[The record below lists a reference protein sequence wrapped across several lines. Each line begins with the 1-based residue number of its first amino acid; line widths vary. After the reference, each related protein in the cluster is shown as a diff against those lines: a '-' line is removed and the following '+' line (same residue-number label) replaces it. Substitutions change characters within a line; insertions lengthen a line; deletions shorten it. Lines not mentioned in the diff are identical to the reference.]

1 MGGQRRQEIQQKR
14 ARRAQRRATR
24 KQGTGATQSEENDD
38 KQKQTNSVNHKIK
51 SEQRSVSVKARD
63 SQEANK
69 KEGEGAVVERET
81 LEAKKAGR
89 DRQQEKE
96 QGISQKIQYDNIG
109 GPGNKEPL
117 AKSSRLVSE
126 ECTSGEAE
134 AKLEK
139 GNKKNSEEALN
150 ISPPESSTSPSPTS
164 TRKASKITTCYA
176 PTCPSK
182 DSGIIGGDGKR
193 KCIAN
198 KICYSP
204 SCDNF
209 PSAKPTASVTNEAKE
224 ERICHFSKKGVS
236 EMEPEVAKCREELLR
251 SASAFVDLDALTSL
265 SLELDK
271 TSDQMN
277 QREPV
282 RKSKKSGTQKKSFSR
297 RSDQEDN
304 SRSMLQELQDI
315 VCEESKAKV
324 RQDIK
329 IDDSQCC
336 KESRDMDSIEED
348 SNNDEDY
355 KKRTETCVSE
365 LQEFKKTFE
374 MIHFD
379 ILSLDTRVLKLE
391 EKKQKAQQLKK
402 EEQLKIEEYTHSLE
416 KKGPQKEGEELKN
429 EGEPHKDIKKENIK
443 MEEDNVLPLQLPAVK
458 PPALD
463 GESDF
468 EEFAQDKDEEW
479 QGKKTKDCQE
489 GGNKI
494 SLEENKQWREDWE
507 DDFEEDELASILLA
521 VK

>member
-24 KQGTGATQSEENDD
+24 KQGAGATQDEENDD
-38 KQKQTNSVNHKIK
+38 KQKQTNSVDHKNN
-51 SEQRSVSVKARD
+51 SEQRSASVKARD
-63 SQEANK
+63 SQEADK
-69 KEGEGAVVERET
+69 KEGDDVVIEREA
-81 LEAKKAGR
+81 LEAKKAGQ

-96 QGISQKIQYDNIG
+96 QGISQKLKSDNVG
-109 GPGNKEPL
+109 GNIESL

-126 ECTSGEAE
+126 ECTSGN

-139 GNKKNSEEALN
+139 GNMKNSEEVVN
-150 ISPPESSTSPSPTS
+150 VSPLESSTSPSPTS
-164 TRKASKITTCYA
+164 TSTRKASTITTCYA

-182 DSGIIGGDGKR
+182 DLRIIGSDGER
-193 KCIAN
+193 KSIVN
-198 KICYSP
+198 KICFSP
-204 SCDNF
+204 SCDFF
-209 PSAKPTASVTNEAKE
+209 PSAEPTASVTNEAKE
-224 ERICHFSKKGVS
+224 EGICHFSKKGVS
-236 EMEPEVAKCREELLR
+236 EMELEVAKCREELLR
-251 SASAFVDLDALTSL
+251 SASAFVDLEALTSL
-265 SLELDK
+265 SLELEK

-277 QREPV
+277 QREPI
-282 RKSKKSGTQKKSFSR
+282 RKSKNSATQKKSFSR
-297 RSDQEDN
+297 RSDHEDN

-324 RQDIK
+324 SQDIK
-329 IDDSQCC
+329 LDDPQSC
-336 KESRDMDSIEED
+336 KESRDTDSIGED

-355 KKRTETCVSE
+355 KKRTDTCVSE

-391 EKKQKAQQLKK
+391 EKKLKVQQLKK
-402 EEQLKIEEYTHSLE
+402 EEQLKMEEHTQRLE

-429 EGEPHKDIKKENIK
+429 EGEPHKDTKKENIK
-443 MEEDNVLPLQLPAVK
+443 MEEDSVFLLQPPAVK

-468 EEFAQDKDEEW
+468 EEFAQDKEEEW
-479 QGKKTKDCQE
+479 QGKRKTKDCQK